1 MQTVFKNI
9 QIADDQQQRHM
20 LKIGEVSKRKGIGI
34 EALSFTRR
42 AACWTNPSGQT
53 AVTGCTPG
61 VGAPCLYQAG
71 ASFARSKKSSKL
83 SMISVQGRVL
93 VLRCANSYAC
103 ACKNSMNA
111 CNRCSA
117 IAKNW
122 QRPWPSGTRR
132 AKHKAYLRLIEGSS
146 VRPASP
152 RLLSREKMMKQ
163 PLSLMA
169 LSLQI
174 NT

>member
-1 MQTVFKNI
+1 MQTAVFKNI

-20 LKIGEVSKRKGIGI
+20 LKIGVRKRTVSGLRRLG
-34 EALSFTRR
+34 FTRR
-42 AACWTNPSGQT
+42 AACWKPERTDSGYRMCRCQCWS
-53 AVTGCTPG
+53 AF
-61 VGAPCLYQAG
+61 LYQAG
-71 ASFARSKKSSKL
+71 ASFRLLAQKSSKL

-122 QRPWPSGTRR
+122 QRPWPRGRDGRSTG
-132 AKHKAYLRLIEGSS
+132 HICG
-146 VRPASP
+146 
-152 RLLSREKMMKQ
+152 
-163 PLSLMA
+163 
-169 LSLQI
+169 
-174 NT
+174 